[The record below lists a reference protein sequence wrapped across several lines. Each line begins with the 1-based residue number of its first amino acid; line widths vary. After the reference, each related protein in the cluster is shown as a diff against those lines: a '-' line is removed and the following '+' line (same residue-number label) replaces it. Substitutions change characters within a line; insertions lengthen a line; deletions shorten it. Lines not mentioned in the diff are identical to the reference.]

1 MTHIYTTKDK
11 SVILATQQINNGF
24 VCGYDMRTE
33 TFMRIH
39 LSKLIKETTVSVFMC
54 VGLNNEAL
62 IGRIA
67 SFLNRRGVIFDEL
80 SKCTGMSIRTLHRY
94 INMNE
99 MEEV

>member
-11 SVILATQQINNGF
+11 SVILSAQEISGGF

-39 LSKLIKETTVSVFMC
+39 EKQLTKETVVSVFNH

-62 IGRIA
+62 VGRIA
-67 SFLNRRGVIFDEL
+67 GFLNRRGTNFEEL
-80 SKCTGMSIRTLHRY
+80 SKYTEVSVRTLYRY
-94 INMNE
+94 INMN
-99 MEEV
+99 